1 MLQDGHS
8 AAPRL
13 AGVQAC
19 QTGVGP
25 RDQDRSHLQSA
36 PSLQLGGAGTYDPA
50 RQVALYSTWGRVP
63 MAAAA
68 VAAARHHPDS
78 QTHTLLTPTHTAR
91 QSGLFGVPVHGT
103 RPRRA
108 GLSQY
113 TLSHTNYL
121 FSLSQERQPDRG
133 RDSARGVCCKCCVIL
148 PALPS
153 PFLLLTLL
161 LLQLSCKESR
171 EQGTGAK
178 KETAKQGTERRTH
191 ANCQFN
197 CEPHPGPLSNHH
209 THTHGLASKTETG
222 LDGWSGCSTCET
234 VS

>member
-1 MLQDGHS
+1 MGRRQGEGLDRRSPS
-8 AAPRL
+8 AFSFAARTQHRGVIVAARRTQCCTQASRR
-13 AGVQAC
+13 AGVPDRGGTQ
-19 QTGVGP
+19 GP
-25 RDQDRSHLQSA
+25 GSLSPPSA

-68 VAAARHHPDS
+68 VAAARHHPNS

-133 RDSARGVCCKCCVIL
+133 RDSARGVCCKCCL
-148 PALPS
+148 ALPCL
-153 PFLLLTLL
+153 PFLR
-161 LLQLSCKESR
+161 LS
-171 EQGTGAK
+171 
-178 KETAKQGTERRTH
+178 
-191 ANCQFN
+191 FF
-197 CEPHPGPLSNHH
+197 
-209 THTHGLASKTETG
+209 
-222 LDGWSGCSTCET
+222 
-234 VS
+234 